1 MLRGFLLMIR
11 NVLAYT
17 RNFFS
22 SLSMHDLHLIFN
34 QLPRGKGMRMDGKKK
49 KKNVNMGSKLAC

>member
-1 MLRGFLLMIR
+1 MIR

-49 KKNVNMGSKLAC
+49 MLIWVVN

>member
-1 MLRGFLLMIR
+1 MIR

-17 RNFFS
+17 RNSFS